1 MHFWPEVTV
10 IFRAASE
17 PGLTK
22 WLAGVSAANKVNC
35 TNVFAFQC
43 PHIIKAR
50 HVGPVLGQH
59 QAAPGIDLTE
69 RHRRHAGTLQAQAE
83 AADSAK

>member
-1 MHFWPEVTV
+1 LLMRWPFSFNV
-10 IFRAASE
+10 RPAATS
-17 PGLTK
+17 
-22 WLAGVSAANKVNC
+22 LARGVGQS
-35 TNVFAFQC
+35 FGIQC

-69 RHRRHAGTLQAQAE
+69 RHRGHAGTLQAQRE